1 MSAAISR
8 SNALPRHQR
17 AEGELRVAVRRR
29 GAATVLAEL
38 RQSGCLK
45 ARFPRGDGGDWF
57 DVVTLN
63 ISGGVAGG
71 DRLQSEIHVGE
82 GARATIAGQAAERFY
97 RALPQTAPAR
107 LRTTVTVADGGAAE
121 WLPQLSIL
129 FDGCALDRSL
139 CVELAQDARFVGVES
154 LVFGRAAM
162 GEVVRSGWVRDVI
175 RIRRGGR
182 LVLHDA
188 VRLEGAV
195 AAQLARPAVAGGARA
210 VATLILVAPD
220 AEAFLDGVRAA
231 LDAGGQSVMPAPY
244 ATPSPNPLLRR
255 GGEGSFAPSP
265 RLRGEG
271 RAAPA
276 IATVE
281 AGVSAWDGVLL
292 ARILAP
298 DGAALRAAVVAGLQA
313 IRGGRMLPRVWLC

>member
-1 MSAAISR
+1 
-8 SNALPRHQR
+8 
-17 AEGELRVAVRRR
+17 
-29 GAATVLAEL
+29 LAEL

-45 ARFPRGDGGDWF
+45 ARFPRGDGGGWF
-57 DVVTLN
+57 ELVTLN

-71 DRLQSEIHVGE
+71 DRLQSEIAVGD

-97 RALPQTAPAR
+97 RALPQATPAR

-129 FDGCALDRSL
+129 FDGCALDRTL
-139 CVELAQDARFVGVES
+139 CVELAEDARFVGVES

-162 GEVVRSGWVRDVI
+162 GEVVGSGWVRDVI

-182 LVLHDA
+182 LLLHDA
-188 VRLEGAV
+188 IRLEGAV

-220 AEAFLDGVRAA
+220 AGAFLDGVRAA
-231 LDAGGQSVMPAPY
+231 LDAGGQSVMSAPY
-244 ATPSPNPLLRR
+244 ATPSPNPLPRR

-265 RLRGEG
+265 RLRGEGRGEG